1 MNSDV
6 SNYWEAVAA
15 KFGDARKWN
24 DLTLHQQQIVI
35 QSINALF
42 AVLYHQV

>member
-15 KFGDARKWN
+15 KFGDTRKWN
-24 DLTLHQQQIVI
+24 DLTLHQQQIVM
-35 QSINALF
+35 QSINALL